1 MMDLKGY
8 LAVLADSDLFGVL
21 AIVCFFVAIGGL
33 FAGIRNSKG
42 HRALVFLC
50 LMSVPLLEAVGSY
63 FANLP
68 PA

>member
-1 MMDLKGY
+1 MISLKGY

-21 AIVCFFVAIGGL
+21 AVACFFVAMAGL
-33 FAGIRNSKG
+33 FSSIRGTKW
-42 HRALVFLC
+42 HRVLVFLC
-50 LMSVPLLEAVGSY
+50 LMSIPALELAGSY